1 MTSWLTPTH
10 MVKMKCMVM
19 HECVKG
25 QNYVANDW
33 LTSMYKIYVY
43 YLHYDLHIV
52 HNYKCETL
60 RGMYWK
66 LIWWTH
72 TPIECLCVEVS
83 FPPSLILSSPA
94 GMVLLLWK
102 GIWSEVPSSFICLGR
117 SSSLPSSFCFW
128 KVHSVNRKLEFLCW
142 FCQHGGECVSL
153 PKCKSIQHRLSVLVI
168 TMLVTTILTSPFFP
182 LPPLFAT

>member
-1 MTSWLTPTH
+1 

-128 KVHSVNRKLEFLCW
+128 KVHSVNRKLLRLHLIAERDKTGILMLILPAWRWVCFLAKM
-142 FCQHGGECVSL
+142 QIH
-153 PKCKSIQHRLSVLVI
+153 P
-168 TMLVTTILTSPFFP
+168 
-182 LPPLFAT
+182 A